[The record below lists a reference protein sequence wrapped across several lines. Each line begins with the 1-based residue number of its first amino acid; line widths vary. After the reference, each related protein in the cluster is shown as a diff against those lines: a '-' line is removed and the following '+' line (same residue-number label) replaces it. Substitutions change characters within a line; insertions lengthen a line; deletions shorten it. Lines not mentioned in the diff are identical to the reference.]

1 MLQASL
7 LAGGMLAVMA
17 NASLSPAL
25 PQLRNAF
32 ADASDLQIRMILT
45 FPALVIVVASPLAGW
60 TADHFGRKPLLI
72 LSALLFGVAGSSGY
86 LAQDIVT
93 LLAGRALLG
102 VAAAG
107 LMTSLTTLV
116 VDYFSGAKRA
126 RFMGLQAAVSGL
138 GGSFFLIL
146 GGVLAEAGWR
156 QPFLLYLVALALLP
170 FMIHFLYEPGVHRS
184 GVPLP
189 RVREGM
195 LRALRERGRKA
206 FAAVA
211 QVDGPL
217 LRLVIFCYV
226 LVWLNQA
233 VFNLVPLQ
241 LPFLL
246 LRRFGTTTTQN
257 GVAISLVA
265 LSFSL
270 SALLYGR
277 IATRVAHIP
286 LAGLGLA
293 LLGGSCVIVGLAA
306 SLEAIYAGMVLSGLG
321 LGLLMP
327 NLNLMLA
334 NRAPQAMRGRL
345 LGGYSAFLYLGQ
357 FLSPLLLSATG
368 TGLATGVEWLNIG
381 FGTLALGLV
390 LVLVHRPLARL
401 F

>member
-32 ADASDLQIRMILT
+32 AEASDLQIRMILT

-138 GGSFFLIL
+138 GGSCFLIL

-156 QPFLLYLVALALLP
+156 QPFLLYLVALTLLP
-170 FMIHFLYEPGVHRS
+170 FMIHFLYEPGVHRT

-195 LRALRERGRKA
+195 LRALRERGRKKS
-206 FAAVA
+206 VCGG
-211 QVDGPL
+211 GP
-217 LRLVIFCYV
+217 R
-226 LVWLNQA
+226 
-233 VFNLVPLQ
+233 
-241 LPFLL
+241 
-246 LRRFGTTTTQN
+246 
-257 GVAISLVA
+257 
-265 LSFSL
+265 
-270 SALLYGR
+270 
-277 IATRVAHIP
+277 
-286 LAGLGLA
+286 
-293 LLGGSCVIVGLAA
+293 
-306 SLEAIYAGMVLSGLG
+306 
-321 LGLLMP
+321 
-327 NLNLMLA
+327 
-334 NRAPQAMRGRL
+334 
-345 LGGYSAFLYLGQ
+345 
-357 FLSPLLLSATG
+357 
-368 TGLATGVEWLNIG
+368 
-381 FGTLALGLV
+381 
-390 LVLVHRPLARL
+390 
-401 F
+401 